1 MKKIPWQ
8 QEGQKLS
15 RQTCLS
21 KSYLNN
27 QKVRKKFKVQGK
39 GEKTGATET
48 VIPAM
53 LRGYTGLLPTII
65 LTC

>member
-15 RQTCLS
+15 RQTG
-21 KSYLNN
+21 
-27 QKVRKKFKVQGK
+27 GK
-39 GEKTGATET
+39 GGKTGATET

-53 LRGYTGLLPTII
+53 LQGYTGLLPTII

>member
-1 MKKIPWQ
+1 MATRRTKTLSTNMFELKLFKQSESKK
-8 QEGQKLS
+8 
-15 RQTCLS
+15 
-21 KSYLNN
+21 
-27 QKVRKKFKVQGK
+27 KVQGK